1 MQGLIVLQVS
11 GKAADVLHDQNEG
24 EAFFNDTGQSV
35 MSLLVLLTTANNPDG
50 KFGVDGVNLIFD

>member
-1 MQGLIVLQVS
+1 MS

-24 EAFFNDTGQSV
+24 KAFFNDTGQSV

-50 KFGVDGVNLIFD
+50 KFGVDDVNLIFD